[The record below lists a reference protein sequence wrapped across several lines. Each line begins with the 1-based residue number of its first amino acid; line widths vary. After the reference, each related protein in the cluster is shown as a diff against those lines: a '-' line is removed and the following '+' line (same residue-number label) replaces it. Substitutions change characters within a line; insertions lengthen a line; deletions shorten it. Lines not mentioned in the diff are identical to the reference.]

1 MTVLLLLLLCVPA
14 CLAASEGVAGD
25 NEPKRCDWGA
35 DTVVIAPPGM
45 SALVL
50 GGTGAVGH
58 HIVQQLLASDQWS
71 RVITVGRREVALPEG
86 QPGASKLQQ
95 VVVDMDALQAQAG
108 GSFSG
113 VDAVFCALGTTRLD
127 AGGGDDAGS
136 AEVFKQDA
144 GSAEV
149 FKKVDHEYVAAA
161 AAAAQAA
168 GVPYFG
174 LVSAAGANAGL
185 PSADWRLL
193 HPLLYTR
200 TKGLAEEAVKG
211 QGFVR
216 AGIFRPGML
225 DRGDKARAI
234 EKWFAPLTGAIPVAD
249 VAKAM
254 VADAAAF
261 KAGSVSGVG
270 VLEMKDL
277 KEAAAAAAAAAPS
290 QQ

>member
-113 VDAVFCALGTTRLD
+113 VDAVFCALGTTR
-127 AGGGDDAGS
+127 S
-136 AEVFKQDA
+136 DA

-211 QGFVR
+211 QGFAR

-261 KAGSVSGVG
+261 KAGSRDRPEGV
-270 VLEMKDL
+270 
-277 KEAAAAAAAAAPS
+277 
-290 QQ
+290 